1 MRLPFMKK
9 EDRDDDFG
17 DEYAGNDHPV
27 EGESSNRGGSILFR
41 VALYTGVFLVLVTAV
56 GGYYYLNYVRG
67 SLNRRISGNP
77 SGPVRVIDIGGGENV
92 PSSREAPFIEGRA
105 GETLRTPH
113 PSSPDARVSDVS
125 PEKTGAG
132 AQVASETPSVRE
144 VSPPPGTIPSPV
156 EKAGRDGMASKPSAS
171 PDQPGTLL
179 SQLVLRDDNPFRE
192 KFLKRF
198 QDART
203 PKTSLKEKGRSARS
217 GQVPRSS
224 RSGLTGG
231 ELPIL
236 PDISDGGDR
245 PGNLRVVGVIQ
256 TREASIALTNR
267 GELRVGSLVDGD
279 AVTAITINEVRLKS
293 GRTLKVT
300 AQ

>member
-1 MRLPFMKK
+1 MKK
-9 EDRDDDFG
+9 EDRDSNSGDDHAG
-17 DEYAGNDHPV
+17 DDYPAVGY
-27 EGESSNRGGSILFR
+27 EGSKKGGSILSR

-56 GGYYYLNYVRG
+56 GGYYYLNYTRA

-77 SGPVRVIDIGGGENV
+77 SGLVRFIDIGGGEIV

-105 GETLRTPH
+105 GETLRTPQ

-125 PEKTGAG
+125 PRKDRSRGSG
-132 AQVASETPSVRE
+132 ASETPSVRRH
-144 VSPPPGTIPSPV
+144 SPPPGTIPSPV
-156 EKAGRDGMASKPSAS
+156 EKGRPGWYGVEALCLTGST
-171 PDQPGTLL
+171 GTLL
-179 SQLVLRDDNPFRE
+179 GSACVEGRQPLSREIPEEVPGCPDAEDLPERERTFSQI
-192 KFLKRF
+192 
-198 QDART
+198 
-203 PKTSLKEKGRSARS
+203 RS
-217 GQVPRSS
+217 GAPSS

-245 PGNLRVVGVIQ
+245 RESQGGGSHTNPGGFNSV
-256 TREASIALTNR
+256 TNR